1 MLKKFFKNKKGKHIK
16 NEIAN
21 NSCDYLLLGQMSTIR
36 YIYRYLL

>member
-1 MLKKFFKNKKGKHIK
+1 MLKEVFKNKKGKHIK

>member
-1 MLKKFFKNKKGKHIK
+1 MLKEFFKNKKGKHIK

-21 NSCDYLLLGQMSTIR
+21 NSCDYLLPGQMSTIR

>member
-1 MLKKFFKNKKGKHIK
+1 MLKEFFKNKKRQTYK

-21 NSCDYLLLGQMSTIR
+21 NSCDYLLPGQMSTIR